1 MGKIIDKIAWIHTK
15 DGKILSTLSK
25 ERVLTTYQEVNEKVL
40 SLIIKPSFER
50 LRRS

>member
-25 ERVLTTYQEVNEKVL
+25 GKVLTTYQEVNERFLVL
-40 SLIIKPSFER
+40 IMKPLFER